1 MLELLSDF
9 KNIFGPLRLFDS
21 ITFRAICAAVTSFLL
36 CLWLGPWTI
45 RKLTLLKIGQP
56 LREKQEVH
64 KLADLHLSKSGT
76 PTMGGVLIIFSCLVS
91 TILWVRLDV
100 HLTWLVVFAMLSTAL
115 LGFWD
120 DYLKVKR
127 KKSKGATARG
137 KLIFQILIS
146 VAIVSCL
153 LLHPETQAM
162 ASSLYIPSFKEPVLQ
177 SVGLLMVGI
186 GVLVITGTSNAVNL
200 TDGLDGLAA
209 GLSVIV
215 AVVLGMF
222 CYAHGQAHISS
233 YLQIPFV
240 RGAAEISIT
249 AFALAG
255 ACLGFLWFNA
265 HPARVFMGD
274 TGSLSLGATFAT
286 IAILIN
292 QQLLLLILGGVFV
305 IEALSVILQVGSYK
319 LTGKRIFR
327 MSPIHHHFE
336 LGGWKETQ
344 VVIRFWIVGSVFA
357 LIALMTLKIR

>member
-1 MLELLSDF
+1 MLEYLSEF
-9 KNIFGPLRLFDS
+9 KNIFGPLRLFES
-21 ITFRAICAAVTSFLL
+21 ITFRAISAAVTSFLL
-36 CLWLGPWTI
+36 CLLLGPWVI

-56 LREKQEVH
+56 LREKEEVH
-64 KLADLHLSKSGT
+64 KLAELHLSKSGT

-91 TILWVRLDV
+91 ILLWVRLNV
-100 HLTWLVVFAMLSTAL
+100 HLTWLVLFAMLSTAA

-137 KLIFQILIS
+137 KLVFQILIS
-146 VAIVSCL
+146 VAIVSYL
-153 LLHPETQAM
+153 LMHPDTRDM
-162 ASSLYIPSFKEPVLQ
+162 ASSLYIPSLKDPVLQ
-177 SVGLLMVGI
+177 SAGLFMVGL

-222 CYAHGQAHISS
+222 CYAHGQLHIST

-240 RGAAEISIT
+240 RGAVEISII

-286 IAILIN
+286 MATLVN
-292 QQLLLLILGGVFV
+292 QQLLLVILGGVFV
-305 IEALSVILQVGSYK
+305 IEAVSVILQVGSYK

-344 VVIRFWIVGSVFA
+344 VVIRFWIVGAVFA